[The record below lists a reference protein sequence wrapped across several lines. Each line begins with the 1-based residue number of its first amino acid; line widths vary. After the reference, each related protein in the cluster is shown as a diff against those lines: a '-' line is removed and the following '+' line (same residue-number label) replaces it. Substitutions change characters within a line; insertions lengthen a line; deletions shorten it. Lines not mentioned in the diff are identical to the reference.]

1 MTTMAPPRPAER
13 HGSRVRCCGRCRVR
27 LATGPAAAAEA
38 RRRVRDAIASWRVP
52 VDEDAALLL
61 TSELVTNAVRH
72 EAGQAVMLVISCAG
86 GQLRIDVHDTSRSLP
101 AVADVPAD
109 AETGRGLLLVE
120 TLSDEWGFY
129 RTPAGKA
136 VYFMLAFQPG
146 QPGQP
151 DPADPADPAPA
162 AGGRGPQR
170 VHARGRWTGTP
181 SSAHRPRRAA
191 PAVPAARPPSALG
204 TSALGTS
211 ALGTSALG
219 TPPLA

>member
-1 MTTMAPPRPAER
+1 MTTTAPPRPAER
-13 HGSRVRCCGRCRVR
+13 HGFRVP
-27 LATGPAAAAEA
+27 LATGPTAAAEA
-38 RRRVRDAIASWRVP
+38 RRRVRAAIQSWPVP
-52 VDEDAALLL
+52 VEEDVALLL

-72 EAGQAVMLVISCAG
+72 EAGQAVMLVISYSNG
-86 GQLRIDVHDTSRSLP
+86 RLRVDVHDTSRSLP

-136 VYFMLAFQPG
+136 VYFTLVSQPDQVEQADQPNHADQPG
-146 QPGQP
+146 Q
-151 DPADPADPAPA
+151 APA

-181 SSAHRPRRAA
+181 PSAYRPRRAA
-191 PAVPAARPPSALG
+191 LTVPAARLPSA
-204 TSALGTS
+204 
-211 ALGTSALG
+211 
-219 TPPLA
+219 

>member
-13 HGSRVRCCGRCRVR
+13 HGSRVRCRGRCRVR

-136 VYFMLAFQPG
+136 VYFTLVFG
-146 QPGQP
+146 
-151 DPADPADPAPA
+151 ADQAPA

-170 VHARGRWTGTP
+170 VHARGRWTLTP
-181 SSAHRPRRAA
+181 PSEHRPRRAA
-191 PAVPAARPPSALG
+191 PAVPAARLPSA
-204 TSALGTS
+204 
-211 ALGTSALG
+211 
-219 TPPLA
+219 

>member
-1 MTTMAPPRPAER
+1 MTTTAPPRPAER
-13 HGSRVRCCGRCRVR
+13 HGFRVP

-38 RRRVRDAIASWRVP
+38 RRRVRAAIQSWPVP
-52 VDEDAALLL
+52 VEEDVALLL

-72 EAGQAVMLVISCAG
+72 EAGQAVMLVISCSNG
-86 GQLRIDVHDTSRSLP
+86 RLRVDVHDTSRSLP

-136 VYFMLAFQPG
+136 VYFMLAFQDDPPEEPG
-146 QPGQP
+146 Q
-151 DPADPADPAPA
+151 APA

-170 VHARGRWTGTP
+170 VNARGRWTVTP
-181 SSAHRPRRAA
+181 PLAHRPRRAA
-191 PAVPAARPPSALG
+191 LAVPAARLPSA
-204 TSALGTS
+204 
-211 ALGTSALG
+211 
-219 TPPLA
+219 

>member
-1 MTTMAPPRPAER
+1 MPA
-13 HGSRVRCCGRCRVR
+13 

-38 RRRVRDAIASWRVP
+38 RRRVRAAIRSWQIP
-52 VDEDAALLL
+52 VEQDVALLL

-72 EAGQAVMLVISCAG
+72 EPGQAVMLVISCSRG
-86 GQLRIDVHDTSRSLP
+86 RLRVDVHDTSRSLP

-136 VYFMLAFQPG
+136 VYFTLVSQQARGRPAG

-151 DPADPADPAPA
+151 DQAPA

-170 VHARGRWTGTP
+170 VHARGRWTETP
-181 SSAHRPRRAA
+181 PSAHRPRRAA
-191 PAVPAARPPSALG
+191 SPSPPRARLRP
-204 TSALGTS
+204 
-211 ALGTSALG
+211 
-219 TPPLA
+219 

>member
-1 MTTMAPPRPAER
+1 MTTMAPTRPARR
-13 HGSRVRCCGRCRVR
+13 HGCRVR

-38 RRRVRDAIASWRVP
+38 RRRVRSAIQSWQIL
-52 VDEDAALLL
+52 VDPDTAILL

-72 EAGQAVMLVISCAG
+72 EAGQAVMLVVTCAR
-86 GQLRIDVHDTSRSLP
+86 GQLRVDVHDTSPSWP

-136 VYFMLAFQPG
+136 VYFTLAFQAD
-146 QPGQP
+146 QP
-151 DPADPADPAPA
+151 DQPAQPEQPEQAPA

-170 VHARGRWTGTP
+170 VNARGRWTVTP
-181 SSAHRPRRAA
+181 PSAHRPSCTDLT
-191 PAVPAARPPSALG
+191 VPAARLPSA
-204 TSALGTS
+204 
-211 ALGTSALG
+211 
-219 TPPLA
+219 

>member
-1 MTTMAPPRPAER
+1 MTTMAPPCTAER
-13 HGSRVRCCGRCRVR
+13 RGSRAR
-27 LATGPAAAAEA
+27 LSTGPAAAAEA
-38 RRRVRDAIASWRVP
+38 RRRVRAAIASWQIP
-52 VDEDAALLL
+52 VDQDAALLL

-72 EAGQAVMLVISCAG
+72 EPGQAVMLVISCSRG
-86 GQLRIDVHDTSRSLP
+86 RLRVDVHDTARTLP

-109 AETGRGLLLVE
+109 AESGRGLLLVE

-136 VYFMLAFQPG
+136 VYFTLVSEPG
-146 QPGQP
+146 QENQAGPPGQ
-151 DPADPADPAPA
+151 APA

-170 VHARGRWTGTP
+170 VHARGRWTETP
-181 SSAHRPRRAA
+181 PSAHRPRRAV

-211 ALGTSALG
+211 ALA
-219 TPPLA
+219 